1 MPAMLYGCLDAL
13 INATRPFLR
22 SAEQRKWRAAE
33 PQGCLRRRS
42 AYLSTLVCHA
52 SRCAFDMY
60 VRLVMRVV

>member
-33 PQGCLRRRS
+33 PQGCLGRRS
-42 AYLSTLVCHA
+42 AYLLTLVSLSAMRHA
-52 SRCAFDMY
+52 VLLTCTCG
-60 VRLVMRVV
+60 